1 MDITS
6 ILIAIIGALAG
17 GGLVS
22 LLTIRETRKSMRIDN
37 KAKEDDRWSK
47 LADELQDQNETLN
60 ERIDKKDARIIEL
73 EDRNATLRQQLD
85 EKNTAL
91 AKATLLRCTRLACDR
106 RRPPLGYSELSPS
119 ELMEEDKVE
128 E

>member
-22 LLTIRETRKSMRIDN
+22 LLTIRETKKSMKIDN

-47 LADELQDQNETLN
+47 LADELKDQNETLN

-73 EDRNATLRQQLD
+73 EDRNATLREQLD
-85 EKNTAL
+85 KSRSKCIAAELIKCVKL
-91 AKATLLRCTRLACDR
+91 ECTDR
-106 RRPPLGYSELSPS
+106 VPKIGTKYLDVDQIVKQSE
-119 ELMEEDKVE
+119 E
-128 E
+128 